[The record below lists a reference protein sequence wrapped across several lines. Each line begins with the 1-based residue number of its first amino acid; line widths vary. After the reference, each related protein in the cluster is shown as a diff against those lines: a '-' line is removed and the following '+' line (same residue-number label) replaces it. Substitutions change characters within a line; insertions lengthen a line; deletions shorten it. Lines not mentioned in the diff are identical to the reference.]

1 MSELSKEYKQWIVEL
16 KGKIRSAQ
24 AKAAI
29 TVNTE
34 LIKLYWELG
43 KMIVAQENT
52 WGSKLIEGISKELQ
66 AEFPDMKGLTRSN
79 LFYCKQ
85 FYNFY
90 SNSSLVQQPVGL
102 ILPQAV
108 AELQNTEN
116 KHTEIVQQAVDQLA
130 QHPATLIPWGH
141 NILIFTKVKDIN
153 AAIFYIQQI
162 IEKGW
167 SRDWL
172 LNAIKMDSYSYAQK
186 QIKSHNF
193 SESLPTIHSDYAS
206 EVFKDAYNLSFLGIT
221 EKVKETELEKRLV
234 EKIKTFVLELGK
246 GFSFIGNQ
254 YRLEYNNKEYFVD
267 MLFFHRGLRSLVAIE
282 LKIGS
287 FKAEYAGKM
296 NLYLSLL
303 DKLEKSENENQSI
316 GIILCADKDHLDV
329 EIALQDINK
338 PIGVAEYQLLLPKDE
353 LQALLVNEIKA
364 SEKNKEKKDEQ

>member
-24 AKAAI
+24 AKAAVS
-29 TVNTE
+29 VNTE
-34 LIKLYWELG
+34 LMLLYWELG

-52 WGSKLIEGISKELQ
+52 WGSKLIERVSKDLQ
-66 AEFPDMKGLTRSN
+66 TEFPDMKGLTRSN

-85 FYNFY
+85 FYSFY
-90 SNSSLVQQPVGL
+90 SNSGLVQQPVRL
-102 ILPQAV
+102 ILPQAE
-108 AELQNTEN
+108 AKIQNTEN
-116 KHTEIVQQAVDQLA
+116 QNTEIVQQPVGQFI
-130 QHPATLIPWGH
+130 QHPAALIPWGH
-141 NILIFTKVKDIN
+141 NILIFTKVKDIK
-153 AAIFYIQQI
+153 AANFYIQQT

-172 LNAIKMDSYSYAQK
+172 LNAIKMDSYANAQTK
-186 QIKSHNF
+186 IKSHNF
-193 SESLPTIHSDYAS
+193 NDSLPVIHSDYAT

-221 EKVKETELEKRLV
+221 EKVKEAELEKRLV
-234 EKIKTFVLELGK
+234 DKIKSFVLELGK

-282 LKIGS
+282 LKIGN

-303 DKLEKSENENQSI
+303 DKLEKSESENQSI

-338 PIGVAEYQLLLPKDE
+338 PIGVSEYQLLLPKDE
-353 LQALLVNEIKA
+353 LQTLLVNEIKA
-364 SEKNKEKKDEQ
+364 SEKNKEEK

>member
-1 MSELSKEYKQWIVEL
+1 MSELSKEYKQWIIEL

-24 AKAAI
+24 IKAALS
-29 TVNTE
+29 VNQE
-34 LIKLYWELG
+34 LILLYWDLG
-43 KMIVAQENT
+43 KMISEKENV
-52 WGSKLIEGISKELQ
+52 WGSKLLESISSDLKS
-66 AEFPDMKGLTRSN
+66 EFPDAGGFSVTNLRYCK
-79 LFYCKQ
+79 LFYNY
-85 FYNFY
+85 F
-90 SNSSLVQQPVGL
+90 SIHQQV
-102 ILPQAV
+102 V
-108 AELQNTEN
+108 DELKKSQNQ
-116 KHTEIVQQAVDQLA
+116 EIVINQQVVDGFLQQAVSK
-130 QHPATLIPWGH
+130 IPWGH
-141 NILIFTKVKDIN
+141 ITLLISKVKDIK
-153 AAIFYIQQI
+153 AANFYIQQI

-172 LNAIKMDSYSYAQK
+172 LNAIKMDGYTHAQK
-186 QIKSHNF
+186 QIKSNNF
-193 SESLPTIHSDYAS
+193 IETLPAIHSDYAS

-267 MLFFHRGLRSLVAIE
+267 MLFFHRGLLSLVAIE
-282 LKIGS
+282 LKIGN
-287 FKAEYAGKM
+287 FKAEYVGKM

-338 PIGVAEYQLLLPKDE
+338 PIGVAEYQLLLPKDA

>member
-1 MSELSKEYKQWIVEL
+1 MMNEQYKQWIIEL

-24 AKAAI
+24 AKAA
-29 TVNTE
+29 TAVNTE
-34 LIKLYWELG
+34 LIQLYWELG

-52 WGSKLIEGISKELQ
+52 WGSKLIERISKDLQ

-85 FYNFY
+85 FYHFY
-90 SNSSLVQQPVGL
+90 SHNGLVQQPVGL
-102 ILPQAV
+102 MLPEAR
-108 AELQNTEN
+108 AALQNNEN
-116 KHTEIVQQAVDQLA
+116 QNNEIFQQPVEQFM
-130 QHPATLIPWGH
+130 QHPAAFIPWGH
-141 NILIFTKVKDIN
+141 NILIFTKVKDIK
-153 AAIFYIQQI
+153 AAFFYIHQT

-172 LNAIKMDSYSYAQK
+172 LNAIKMEGYNNA

-193 SESLPTIHSDYAS
+193 NESLPGIHSGYAT
-206 EVFKDAYNLSFLGIT
+206 EVFKDAYNLGFLGIT
-221 EKVKETELEKRLV
+221 EKVQESELEKRLV
-234 EKIKTFVLELGK
+234 EKIKSFVLELGK

-267 MLFFHRGLRSLVAIE
+267 MLFYHRGLQALVAIE

-287 FKAEYAGKM
+287 FKAEYVGKM

-303 DKLEKSENENQSI
+303 DKLEKGENENQSI

-353 LQALLVNEIKA
+353 LENVLVREIKTIQ
-364 SEKNKEKKDEQ
+364 EEEKKRNNDK

>member
-1 MSELSKEYKQWIVEL
+1 MIKEEYKQWIVEL
-16 KGKIRSAQ
+16 KGKIRSSQ
-24 AKAAI
+24 AKASI
-29 TVNTE
+29 SVNTE
-34 LIKLYWELG
+34 LILLYWELG
-43 KMIVAQENT
+43 KIIVAQENT
-52 WGSKLIEGISKELQ
+52 WGSKLIERVSKDLQ

-90 SNSSLVQQPVGL
+90 SNSGLVQQPVGL
-102 ILPQAV
+102 ILPQAG
-108 AELQNTEN
+108 AKSKNTEN
-116 KHTEIVQQAVDQLA
+116 QNTEIVQQLVEQFM
-130 QHPATLIPWGH
+130 QHPAALIPWGH
-141 NILIFTKVKDIN
+141 NILIFTKVKDIK
-153 AAIFYIQQI
+153 AAFFYIHQT

-172 LNAIKMDSYSYAQK
+172 LNAIKMDSYAHEQK

-193 SESLPTIHSDYAS
+193 NEALPTIHSDYAS

-221 EKVKETELEKRLV
+221 EKVKESELKKRLV
-234 EKIKTFVLELGK
+234 EKIKAFVLELGK

-254 YRLEYNNKEYFVD
+254 HRLEYNNKEYFAE

-282 LKIGS
+282 LKIGN
-287 FKAEYAGKM
+287 FKAEYVGKM

-303 DKLEKSENENQSI
+303 DKLEKGKNENQSI

-353 LQALLVNEIKA
+353 LQELLVNEIKA
-364 SEKNKEKKDEQ
+364 SEENNQKGINDK